1 MKAEA
6 EALRARTKKFALDV
20 LAFLDG
26 IPAIGS
32 NRRIIWQLSDSAT
45 SVGANYRAVCRS
57 RSDAEFAAKIGQVL
71 EESDES
77 LFWLEICGAR
87 SLGERTTRAR
97 LLQEANEL
105 TAIFAASSNTI
116 RAKLARVAERNL
128 NSTNLESI

>member
-1 MKAEA
+1 MKTEA
-6 EALRARTKKFALDV
+6 EALKARTKRFALDV
-20 LAFLDG
+20 LGFLDP
-26 IPAIGS
+26 IPPTGS
-32 NRRIIWQLSDSAT
+32 NRRISWQLSDSAT
-45 SVGANYRAVCRS
+45 SVAANYRAVCRS
-57 RSDAEFAAKIGQVL
+57 RSDAEFAAKIGEVL

-77 LFWLEICGAR
+77 LFWLEMCEAR